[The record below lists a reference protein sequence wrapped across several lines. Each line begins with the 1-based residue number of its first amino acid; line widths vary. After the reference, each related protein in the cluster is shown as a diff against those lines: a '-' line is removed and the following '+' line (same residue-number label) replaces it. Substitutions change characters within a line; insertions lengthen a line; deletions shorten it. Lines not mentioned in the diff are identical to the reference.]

1 LLVSMRYRLIGRHAA
16 ASKHDRLDGATTVIV
31 DDDATRNLM
40 LTLESRAVGAR
51 NESGDGG
58 HLEWRIADI
67 DYLLSSEQRIESEFV
82 QAKATPT
89 TH

>member
-40 LTLESRAVGAR
+40 LTLESRAVGAHDDS
-51 NESGDGG
+51 SGDGR
-58 HLEWRIADI
+58 LEWRIADI
-67 DYLLSSEQRIESEFV
+67 DYLLSSEQRIESEI
-82 QAKATPT
+82 AETSTA
-89 TH
+89 